1 MFFGEGLHLFLI
13 ECRALLLL
21 FMRLTVAVVGD
32 AFVDKG
38 SPKYDLAFETGKM
51 LVDNGY
57 RVQCGGLTGV
67 MEGVC
72 EGAHSSSRY
81 KEGDTIGLIPS
92 YDRGRVN
99 KYVDIVIPTG
109 MDILRNGMTVAAD
122 AVVAIGGGAGTLSEI
137 AVSWSTFK
145 LIIAYRTVEGWSSK
159 LADTRLDERIRYPQI
174 PDDKVYGAD
183 SPEEV
188 AAILKEKI
196 HLYNRV
202 FNGISGVVP
211 TGSVADCRK
220 NSCR

>member
-1 MFFGEGLHLFLI
+1 M
-13 ECRALLLL
+13 
-21 FMRLTVAVVGD
+21 
-32 AFVDKG
+32 
-38 SPKYDLAFETGKM
+38 
-51 LVDNGY
+51 
-57 RVQCGGLTGV
+57 
-67 MEGVC
+67 
-72 EGAHSSSRY
+72 
-81 KEGDTIGLIPS
+81 
-92 YDRGRVN
+92 
-99 KYVDIVIPTG
+99 
-109 MDILRNGMTVAAD
+109 
-122 AVVAIGGGAGTLSEI
+122 SEI

>member
-1 MFFGEGLHLFLI
+1 MK
-13 ECRALLLL
+13 
-21 FMRLTVAVVGD
+21 LTVAVVGD

-109 MDILRNGMTVAAD
+109 MDILRNGMTGAAD

-137 AVSWSTFK
+137 AVSWST
-145 LIIAYRTVEGWSSK
+145 K
-159 LADTRLDERIRYPQI
+159 LADTRLDDRIRYPQI